1 MESEIGLCSRAHI
14 FIVVDCDVIILFLY
28 NFAEN
33 HRLRIDLNDEREK
46 STLIENEIILRREL
60 NLINIII
67 LLWSLLLCLCARSA
81 RLNAKLC

>member
-46 STLIENEIILRREL
+46 STLIENEIILPREL
-60 NLINIII
+60 NLIY
-67 LLWSLLLCLCARSA
+67 CCGRCCCVYARA
-81 RLNAKLC
+81 PRN